1 MFVSLRGSQN
11 RSPKAARS
19 SLWPLRPPFH
29 DSKLD
34 RHEFYTAYLGSLRT
48 CAYDKV
54 LRGKGTWQRLL
65 VVFDWHAATCSSC
78 SLQEN
83 SLHPAEQLTR
93 KCASGPLASSMVYP
107 SYTIV
112 ACVEACLSA
121 YVGPDDSTH
130 LATTVTANTAVVI
143 LRHGSPYAS

>member
-1 MFVSLRGSQN
+1 MATFIGGFRLACSNMQQLFVARKQ
-11 RSPKAARS
+11 SPSGRAV
-19 SLWPLRPPFH
+19 
-29 DSKLD
+29 DT
-34 RHEFYTAYLGSLRT
+34 EG
-48 CAYDKV
+48 
-54 LRGKGTWQRLL
+54 
-65 VVFDWHAATCSSC
+65 
-78 SLQEN
+78 
-83 SLHPAEQLTR
+83 
-93 KCASGPLASSMVYP
+93 ASGPLASSMVYP